1 MTEIVTKG
9 IHENIPKRYDAIVFD
24 FDGVLVESVDVKTQA
39 FGALYAEYGD
49 LIVEQVKAYHLL
61 HGGVSRFE
69 KFRYYH
75 EILLGKALTKEEE
88 VRLGDQFSQCVED
101 AVVDAVYVSGA
112 YEILERNYKSI
123 PLFVASGTP
132 DQELKRIV
140 SRRNMAHYFVSVH
153 GSPAL
158 KGDIIQDIL
167 SKYDFEPDR
176 VLMVGDAIADYEG
189 AIAAGVKFVGR
200 VMQYPATNP
209 FPAGTIVLPDL
220 VELVI

>member
-1 MTEIVTKG
+1 MTK
-9 IHENIPKRYDAIVFD
+9 NIPKRYDAIVFD

-49 LIVEQVKAYHLL
+49 RIVEQVQAYHLM
-61 HGGVSRFE
+61 HGGISRFE

-75 EILLGKALTKEEE
+75 EVLLGKDLTKEEE
-88 VRLGDQFSQCVED
+88 MKLGDQFSQYVED
-101 AVVDAVYVSGA
+101 AVVGAVYVSGA
-112 YEILERNYKSI
+112 YELLENNYQSM

-153 GSPAL
+153 GSPAK

-167 SKYDFEPDR
+167 LKYGFPPDR

-189 AIAAGVKFVGR
+189 AIASGVKFVGR
-200 VMQYPATNP
+200 VMQYPETFP
-209 FPAGTIVLPDL
+209 FPAETIVLPDL

>member
-1 MTEIVTKG
+1 MNPIITK
-9 IHENIPKRYDAIVFD
+9 KYDAIVFD

-49 LIVEQVKAYHLL
+49 RIVEQVKTYHLI
-61 HGGVSRFE
+61 HGGVSRFD

-75 EILLGKALTKEEE
+75 EVLLGKPLTKDEE
-88 VRLGDQFSQCVED
+88 VKLGELFSQHVED
-101 AVVDAVYVSGA
+101 AIVEAVYVAGA
-112 YEILERNYKSI
+112 YEFLENNYQSI

-140 SRRNMAHYFVSVH
+140 ARRNMSHYFVSVH
-153 GSPAL
+153 GSPAQ

-167 SKYDFEPDR
+167 LKYSFDPDR
-176 VLMVGDAIADYEG
+176 VLMVGDSISDYNG
-189 AIAAGVKFVGR
+189 AVIAGVKFIGR
-200 VMQYPATNP
+200 VMQYPETYP
-209 FPAGTIVLPDL
+209 FAAGTKVLPNL

>member
-1 MTEIVTKG
+1 MTEIMTKS
-9 IHENIPKRYDAIVFD
+9 IPQKYDAIIFD

-49 LIVEQVKAYHLL
+49 RIVEQVKAYHLL
-61 HGGVSRFE
+61 HGGVSRFD

-75 EILLGKALTKEEE
+75 EVLLGKTLTQEEE
-88 VRLGDQFSQCVED
+88 LRLGNLFSQYVED

-112 YEILERNYKSI
+112 YDFLENTYQSI

-140 SRRNMAHYFVSVH
+140 SRRNMSHYFVSVH
-153 GSPAL
+153 GSPDQ
-158 KGDIIQDIL
+158 KGDIIQRIL
-167 SKYDFEPDR
+167 SKYDFAPDR

-189 AIAAGVKFVGR
+189 ALAAGVKFIGR
-200 VMQYPATNP
+200 VMKYPKTDP
-209 FPAGTIVLPDL
+209 FPEGTIVLPDL

>member
-1 MTEIVTKG
+1 MMTK
-9 IHENIPKRYDAIVFD
+9 KYDAIVFD

-49 LIVEQVKAYHLL
+49 RIVEQVKAYHLI

-75 EILLGKALTKEEE
+75 KVLLGKDLTQEEE
-88 VRLGDQFSQCVED
+88 VKLGDRFSQYVED
-101 AVVDAVYVSGA
+101 AVVEAVYVSGA
-112 YEILERNYKSI
+112 YELLEANYQST

-153 GSPAL
+153 GSPAK
-158 KGDIIQDIL
+158 KGAIIQDIL
-167 SKYDFEPDR
+167 SKYDFDPDR

-200 VMQYPATNP
+200 VMQYPETYP
-209 FPAGTIVLPDL
+209 FPVGTVVRQDL
-220 VELVI
+220 VGLVI

>member
-1 MTEIVTKG
+1 MTEIIAK
-9 IHENIPKRYDAIVFD
+9 NIPKRYDAIVFD

-49 LIVEQVKAYHLL
+49 RIVEQVKAYHLL
-61 HGGVSRFE
+61 HGGVSRFD

-75 EILLGKALTKEEE
+75 EVLLGKDLTKEEE
-88 VRLGDQFSQCVED
+88 IRLGDRFSQYVED

-112 YEILERNYKSI
+112 YEFLESNYQSI

-140 SRRNMAHYFVSVH
+140 SRRNMAHYFVSLH
-153 GSPAL
+153 GSPAK
-158 KGDIIQDIL
+158 KGDIIQCIL
-167 SKYDFEPDR
+167 SKHDFDPDL

-189 AIAAGVKFVGR
+189 AIAAGVKFIGR
-200 VMQYPATNP
+200 VLQYPETYP
-209 FPAGTIVLPDL
+209 FPVWTVVLPDL

>member
-1 MTEIVTKG
+1 MPPIMTKE
-9 IHENIPKRYDAIVFD
+9 YDAIVFD

-49 LIVEQVKAYHLL
+49 RIVEQVKDYHLL
-61 HGGVSRFE
+61 HGGVSRFD

-75 EILLGKALTKEEE
+75 EVLLGKTLTKEEE
-88 VRLGDQFSQCVED
+88 LRLGNLFSQYVED

-112 YEILERNYKSI
+112 YELLENNYQSM

-140 SRRNMAHYFVSVH
+140 SRRKMSHYFVSVH
-153 GSPAL
+153 GSPDQ
-158 KGDIIQDIL
+158 KGDIIQRIL
-167 SKYDFEPDR
+167 AKYDFAPDR

-189 AIAAGVKFVGR
+189 AIAAGVKFIGR
-200 VMQYPATNP
+200 VMQYPKTAP
-209 FPAGTIVLPDL
+209 FPTGTIVLPDL
-220 VELVI
+220 FELVI

>member
-1 MTEIVTKG
+1 MTK
-9 IHENIPKRYDAIVFD
+9 KYDAIVFD

-49 LIVEQVKAYHLL
+49 RIVDQVKAYHLQ
-61 HGGVSRFE
+61 HGGISRFD

-75 EILLGKALTKEEE
+75 EVLLGKDLTKDEEAK
-88 VRLGDQFSQCVED
+88 LGDRFSQYVED
-101 AVVDAVYVSGA
+101 AVVDAAYVSGA
-112 YEILERNYKSI
+112 YELLESNYQST

-153 GSPAL
+153 GSPAK
-158 KGDIIQDIL
+158 KGVIIQDIL
-167 SKYDFEPDR
+167 SKYDFDPDR

-200 VMQYPATNP
+200 VLQYPETDP
-209 FPAGTIVLPDL
+209 FPIGTIVLSDL
-220 VELVI
+220 VEIVIS